1 MFYACQPR
9 KGLCGLAVEG
19 GHPGLQDDNQRLLR
33 LRSDAVWAERFC
45 SEPLAQVFADWY
57 RQPVFASLDEP
68 QRAALEKAVTDMR
81 EFVQASQRNLD
92 FSIDD
97 STGKV
102 VVKVIA
108 TDSGEVIRQIPSEAA
123 LKLAQNL
130 SDASSLLFD
139 SKA

>member
-1 MFYACQPR
+1 MDMSIKLNPSYSTGMPPASTA
-9 KGLCGLAVEG
+9 AV
-19 GHPGLQDDNQRLLR
+19 
-33 LRSDAVWAERFC
+33 
-45 SEPLAQVFADWY
+45 AQVKPATTTIGE
-57 RQPVFASLDEP
+57 PAKTEEP
-68 QRAALEKAVTDMR
+68 QRVALEKAVTDIR

-97 STGKV
+97 STGIV

-108 TDSGEVIRQIPSEAA
+108 TDSGEVIRQLPSETA
-123 LKLAQNL
+123 LKLAQDL